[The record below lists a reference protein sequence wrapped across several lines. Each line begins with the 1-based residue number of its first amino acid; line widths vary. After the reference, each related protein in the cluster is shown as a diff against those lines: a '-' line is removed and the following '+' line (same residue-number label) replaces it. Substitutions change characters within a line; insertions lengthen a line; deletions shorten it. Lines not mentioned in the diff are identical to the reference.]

1 MKLYSLCC
9 TVVDCGVLSDP
20 THGKVKV
27 LGTEFNSLATYSCNG
42 GYVLTGRKIR
52 VCLETAHWSD
62 TAPVCTS
69 EYTFDLAHTL
79 I

>member
-1 MKLYSLCC
+1 MFPPA
-9 TVVDCGVLSDP
+9 VVDCGVLSDP

-69 EYTFDLAHTL
+69 EYSTAAHSTWHTH
-79 I
+79 